1 MSNSHPGSG
10 SRGRRTGWTALRV
23 ERVVSVE
30 SETEPAFA
38 GLHQPCAPVLGN
50 LVCLPGPQR
59 DALGVVFISQ
69 SRNRHG
75 RIAAQEDPRLITGH
89 LSEQAISAGKG

>member
-1 MSNSHPGSG
+1 
-10 SRGRRTGWTALRV
+10 
-23 ERVVSVE
+23 VSVE
-30 SETEPAFA
+30 SEMEPAFA

-59 DALGVVFISQ
+59 DALGVVLISQ

-75 RIAAQEDPRLITGH
+75 RVAAPQDPRLITGH
-89 LSEQAISAGKG
+89 RSEQAIFPGKGDFQEKGNHRWLYPPRGTPR